1 MSTNT
6 SLSSIK
12 ERLQALTSKDLPI
25 SGGNGTSYEDAIVLD
40 TPGEGMAMSLEGMV
54 TRYLYPGQK
63 KVRQTLA
70 GQAGHKYDIILL
82 DGPNGEHEVYF
93 DITASYG
100 HFGGPVFKDG
110 KLVSY

>member
-1 MSTNT
+1 MSANT
-6 SLSSIK
+6 SLGSIK
-12 ERLQALTSKDLPI
+12 ERLQALTGKDLPI

-63 KVRQTLA
+63 MVRQSLA
-70 GQAGHKYDIILL
+70 AQGHRKYDIILL
-82 DGPNGEHEVYF
+82 DGSNGEHEVYF
-93 DITASYG
+93 DITSSYG

>member
-54 TRYLYPGQK
+54 TRYLIPARKRY
-63 KVRQTLA
+63 VRLWLAKLGINTILFCWMVQTVSTRSTSTLPLLTA
-70 GQAGHKYDIILL
+70 IL
-82 DGPNGEHEVYF
+82 EVR
-93 DITASYG
+93 SLRM
-100 HFGGPVFKDG
+100 V
-110 KLVSY
+110 